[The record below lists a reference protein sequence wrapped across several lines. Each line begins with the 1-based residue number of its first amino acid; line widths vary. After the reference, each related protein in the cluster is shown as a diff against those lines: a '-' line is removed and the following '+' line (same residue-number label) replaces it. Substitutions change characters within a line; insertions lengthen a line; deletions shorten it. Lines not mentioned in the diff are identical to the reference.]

1 VFRPAVIISS
11 ENSALRREIALILQQ
26 SGCSTHQM
34 SDCAGTQQ
42 ALAGK
47 PPDQVLAFFGNDE
60 DCPPGSAKLDGVATA
75 LGDETLKSLQAAIEN
90 HFGKRAAPVRVAP
103 GPVGLLGGERLI
115 GETPPIR
122 QLRDSIERISASNSN
137 VLITGET
144 GTGKD
149 LIAELIQRNGPRRA
163 KSFVCINCA
172 AIPENLFESEL
183 FGYERGAFTG
193 AHQSQAGKLEQ
204 ADGETLFFDEIGDM
218 SSCAQAKI
226 LRAIESKEIQ
236 RLGGRR
242 NIKVDVRIIAATNR
256 ELDSPEGKLAFRRD
270 LYFRLNVASIHLTP
284 LRERTADIPLLVH
297 YYIGELNQRF
307 GRSVAGLAPDILPHL
322 LQYQWPGNV
331 RELKNMLESTF
342 VNLGAGHVEWMQLP
356 EPLRRCIMGM
366 GALAPSEQELLL
378 NALWSTGWN
387 KSKVARQ
394 LQWSRMTVYRKM
406 AKYHL
411 IPGEEHATR
420 SAAS

>member
-1 VFRPAVIISS
+1 V
-11 ENSALRREIALILQQ
+11 
-26 SGCSTHQM
+26 
-34 SDCAGTQQ
+34 
-42 ALAGK
+42 
-47 PPDQVLAFFGNDE
+47 
-60 DCPPGSAKLDGVATA
+60 
-75 LGDETLKSLQAAIEN
+75 
-90 HFGKRAAPVRVAP
+90 RAAP
-103 GPVGLLGGERLI
+103 GGLIGGERLI

-204 ADGETLFFDEIGDM
+204 ADGGTLFFDEIGDM

-226 LRAIESKEIQ
+226 LRAIESQEIQ

-331 RELKNMLESTF
+331 RELKNILESTF
-342 VNLGAGHVEWMQLP
+342 VNLAAGHVEWMQLP
-356 EPLRRCIMGM
+356 EPLRWLHHGHWRACAV
-366 GALAPSEQELLL
+366 GAGVTPGRALVHRVEQEQSRAPASVVTYDRLPQDGQISSDSRRRTRDAKRRTLTGVRY
-378 NALWSTGWN
+378 STQG
-387 KSKVARQ
+387 
-394 LQWSRMTVYRKM
+394 L
-406 AKYHL
+406 
-411 IPGEEHATR
+411 
-420 SAAS
+420 